1 MLGLGPRLEY
11 GFGYG
16 YGYGLGCEGVHD
28 EEVVEVEVAR
38 IRGRLVLPAHLRR
51 QRART
56 ARDEQWQLGENKLAR
71 RDVPPKVHHTV
82 HGTLARPRLVRV
94 RRTYSLRYIQ
104 DAGGWYA

>member
-38 IRGRLVLPAHLRR
+38 IRGRLVLPAHLQR

-71 RDVPPKVHHTV
+71 RDVPPKCITRRTV
-82 HGTLARPRLVRV
+82 RMARPRLVRV

-104 DAGGWYA
+104 DAGG